1 MSRLGPEAEA
11 QLIGRLEKQEME
23 NGNGNGNGKWKWKWT
38 RKMETDT
45 EWAVEYESVVWCT
58 VNGCSVQRGCP
69 LVYGLNCINTIE
81 RTIGRFQ
88 HVMDTGVGFM
98 YGRHPIQNPLR
109 AQNDSYKREQYTG
122 YQSWN

>member
-1 MSRLGPEAEA
+1 
-11 QLIGRLEKQEME
+11 
-23 NGNGNGNGKWKWKWT
+23 
-38 RKMETDT
+38 METDT

-58 VNGCSVQRGCP
+58 VNGCSVQGGCP
-69 LVYGLNCINTIE
+69 LVYGLNCISTIE

-109 AQNDSYKREQYTG
+109 AQNDSYRREQYTG